1 MNNTMNP
8 NNVTRWCSIVFFCAL
23 LTGCAST
30 APGAASDARDPFER
44 YNRSMFTFNQKLDD
58 IVLKP
63 AATGYDKLLPD
74 IIQTAIGNFFSN
86 IGDVWTAANNFL
98 QGKPRDGSSDLM
110 RVALNS
116 TFGVV
121 GFIDISTPIGLP
133 KHEEDFGQTLAVWGV
148 NSGPYVVLPVFGPS
162 TLRDSVAKPVD
173 LYADPIGYVDTA
185 RTRNIAR
192 GLRIVDN
199 RAALLGTTFILEGA
213 ALDPYQFMKDA
224 YLQRRASRIRD
235 GASVPQ

>member
-1 MNNTMNP
+1 
-8 NNVTRWCSIVFFCAL
+8 
-23 LTGCAST
+23 
-30 APGAASDARDPFER
+30 
-44 YNRSMFTFNQKLDD
+44 
-58 IVLKP
+58 
-63 AATGYDKLLPD
+63 
-74 IIQTAIGNFFSN
+74 
-86 IGDVWTAANNFL
+86 
-98 QGKPRDGSSDLM
+98 
-110 RVALNS
+110 
-116 TFGVV
+116 
-121 GFIDISTPIGLP
+121 
-133 KHEEDFGQTLAVWGV
+133 
-148 NSGPYVVLPVFGPS
+148 
-162 TLRDSVAKPVD
+162 VD